1 MGEVNE
7 DTNAMEFVPRATS
20 KIDLPTSTIIRR
32 SNNARAN
39 LHDDNSSFRFSNI
52 PGSNFATKSASE
64 SIFFKHQCCNRTEES
79 WSLPCNTLCWH
90 CSHGFDGAPVPVP
103 KAYDIHE
110 KKYIVTGTFCS
121 LGCAKAYIFSCHTFD
136 VAQVATI
143 FSRMASEVYGETDVR
158 MNPPFQSLKAFGGTM
173 DINTFRN
180 NAKGVFVHEAPFISN
195 YMVIEE
201 RTSAPTSVS
210 DNWKHTIRGLRRP
223 LKPISIDQ
231 GESEKALYDDFVAS
245 KEGEV
250 KEKDTTN
257 SQGSS
262 TGNLARF
269 IQ

>member
-1 MGEVNE
+1 MR
-7 DTNAMEFVPRATS
+7 VPIYTTTIRLFDFQTYLGRTLRLKVHLRVSFSSINVATE
-20 KIDLPTSTIIRR
+20 LR
-32 SNNARAN
+32 
-39 LHDDNSSFRFSNI
+39 
-52 PGSNFATKSASE
+52 
-64 SIFFKHQCCNRTEES
+64 
-79 WSLPCNTLCWH
+79 
-90 CSHGFDGAPVPVP
+90 SHGAYRAIHYVGTVHMGLMELPVPVP